1 MKLNIEKNWQ
11 NQLAEEIDK
20 EYFKDLVYYVQNQ
33 YNNKVCYPSE
43 NLIFS
48 AFNNCSLDNLK
59 VVIIGQ
65 DPYHGPNQANGLCF
79 SVDSSVVN
87 PPSLNN
93 IFKEISADLN
103 CKVRQNGDLLDW
115 SKQGVL
121 LLNSVL
127 TVEDGFP
134 GSHSKK
140 GWEKFTDNAIKLI
153 SQKKKGLVFML
164 WGGYAKKKE
173 SIIKS
178 NHHLILKS
186 GHPSPLSA
194 NRGYWYGNRHFSKCN
209 NYLINKGEE
218 PIQWTQ

>member
-93 IFKEISADLN
+93 IFKEISA
-103 CKVRQNGDLLDW
+103 DLLDW

-209 NYLINKGEE
+209 NYLINKGEK